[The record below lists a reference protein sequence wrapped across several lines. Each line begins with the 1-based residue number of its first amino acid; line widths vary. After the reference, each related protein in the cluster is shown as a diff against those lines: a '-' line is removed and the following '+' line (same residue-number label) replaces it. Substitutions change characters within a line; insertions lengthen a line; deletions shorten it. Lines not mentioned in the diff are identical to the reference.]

1 MKKWLGLTFYNSL
14 LLIFALVDLVKWLV
28 AVSKTKLAKTD
39 TNKVKRDVYWGQKFG
54 LRHHG
59 IPAKKPNGK
68 RYLVHCASMGEVI
81 SAMPLLTQMLKKHR
95 ELTIVVT
102 TNTLTG
108 KQQTLKMIEQSG
120 LSNRMF
126 HTYLP
131 IDLPW
136 LVKGLL
142 EKVQANKLIIMEVEL
157 WPNLILS
164 AKSLNLPVAIINGR
178 LTDSSLRG
186 YKRFS
191 WVAQPMLSALDQVF
205 VRNSK
210 DRENYAALG
219 IKEPTLEL
227 AGNIKFDI
235 TLPAIELADFWREKF
250 NIQDRLVIVAGSTHD
265 TEETS
270 LLQCYQQ
277 LVQTHS
283 NLLLIIA
290 PRHPHRFSAVSEL
303 VEQSGLTFINAS
315 EGSQADAQTQ
325 VIVLDQ
331 MGVLSDVYAAADVVF
346 IGGSIAK
353 KGGHNPIEASA
364 FAKPVL
370 MGEHI
375 YNNPEII
382 NTIAEGG
389 GLLKV
394 QNQQHLQHELSN
406 LLSDV
411 QLRHQ
416 LGEKG
421 LTTIKQNAGVIA
433 RLTEQL

>member
-14 LLIFALVDLVKWLV
+14 LVIFASVDLAKWLI
-28 AVSKTKLAKTD
+28 AVSKTKLLKTD
-39 TNKVKRDVYWGQKFG
+39 NNKVKRDVNWGQKFG
-54 LRHHG
+54 LQHHG
-59 IPAKKPNGK
+59 VPPKKQSGK

-81 SAMPLLTQMLKKHR
+81 SAMPLLTQMLKKHS
-95 ELTIVVT
+95 ELSIVVT

-142 EKVQANKLIIMEVEL
+142 KKVQADKLIIMEVEL

-164 AKSLNLPVAIINGR
+164 AKSLDLPVAIINGR

-186 YKRFS
+186 YQRFS
-191 WVAQPMLSALDQVF
+191 WIAQPMLSALDQVF
-205 VRNSK
+205 VRNTK

-235 TLPAIELADFWREKF
+235 ALPAVELAHFWREKL

-270 LLQCYQQ
+270 LLQCYQE
-277 LVQTHS
+277 LVKTHK

-290 PRHPHRFSAVSEL
+290 PRHPHRFSVVSEL
-303 VEQSGLTFINAS
+303 VEQSGLTFINSSKDIKAN
-315 EGSQADAQTQ
+315 AQTQ
-325 VIVLDQ
+325 IVVLDQ
-331 MGVLSDVYAAADVVF
+331 MGVLSDVYSAADVVF

-394 QNQQHLQHELSN
+394 QDQQQLQRELSN
-406 LLSDV
+406 LLDDV
-411 QLRHQ
+411 SLRQ
-416 LGEKG
+416 QVGEKG
-421 LTTIKQNAGVIA
+421 LATIKQNAGVIA